1 MASMPIKPADPETKN
16 AIANILSKFLSEH
29 SKLKGELG
37 VLHGKINDK
46 YQGLSPL
53 LPHQLIGIL
62 RDSSGVEMK
71 EHKLVLYLDPIEK
84 ERILPLITIQS
95 DHDWVHFRV
104 YALLAK
110 LNDAANLKSLAI
122 RFETDEG
129 DYKETGPKGAHDFC
143 HAQLCNTISES
154 IPVYAPEWLPD
165 SQPSF
170 PLDADDQVTL
180 VLCMLVS
187 LYGSREVRAKLNG
200 PGIKNLEVHL
210 NRVQA
215 LKNPVPNK
223 PLSSV

>member
-1 MASMPIKPADPETKN
+1 MPIEPADRETRN
-16 AIANILSKFLSEH
+16 AIAAILSMFLSEH

-53 LPHQLIGIL
+53 LPQQLIGML
-62 RDSSGVEMK
+62 RNPAGVEMK
-71 EHKLVLYLDPIEK
+71 EHKLVLYLEPIEK
-84 ERILPLITIQS
+84 ERILPLIMIQS
-95 DHDWVHFRV
+95 DHDWIHFRV

-110 LNDAANLKSLAI
+110 LNDADNLNSLAI

-129 DYKETGPKGAHDFC
+129 DYRKTGTKGTHDFC

-170 PLDADDQVTL
+170 PLDAEDQVSL

-200 PGIKNLEVHL
+200 PGIKNLQEHL
-210 NRVQA
+210 NKVRA
-215 LKNPVPNK
+215 LKNPVPIE
-223 PLSSV
+223 PLSSAR

>member
-1 MASMPIKPADPETKN
+1 MPIKPAGPETRN
-16 AIANILSKFLSEH
+16 AIADILSKFLSEH
-29 SKLKGELG
+29 SKLKGDLG
-37 VLHGKINDK
+37 VLHEKINDK

-53 LPHQLIGIL
+53 LPQQLIGIL
-62 RDSSGVEMK
+62 RKPSGVDMK
-71 EHKLVLYLDPIEK
+71 EHKLVLYLEPIEK

-129 DYKETGPKGAHDFC
+129 GYKKNGPKGAHDFC

-170 PLDADDQVTL
+170 PLDANDQVSL

-200 PGIKNLEVHL
+200 PGIKNLQQHL
-210 NRVQA
+210 NKVQA
-215 LKNPVPNK
+215 LQNPVPIK
-223 PLSSV
+223 PLSSA